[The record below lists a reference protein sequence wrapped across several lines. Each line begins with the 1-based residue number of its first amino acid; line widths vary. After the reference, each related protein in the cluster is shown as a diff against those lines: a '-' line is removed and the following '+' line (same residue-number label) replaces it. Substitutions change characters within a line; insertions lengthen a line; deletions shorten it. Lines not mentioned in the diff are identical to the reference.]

1 MVNNVPALSS
11 LDVIRTGIMSGYAGV
26 TADDDNVR
34 DRKLRQFYNS
44 LGRLTN
50 VPFLSKAVP
59 NWLNGE
65 YR

>member
-1 MVNNVPALSS
+1 
-11 LDVIRTGIMSGYAGV
+11 MSGYAGV